1 MKISAPAFLWRHNVS
16 GLAVRT
22 FEEAFELVNADLKAA
37 AETEWDK
44 HQVSPL
50 EASDRKV
57 RDARTMAA
65 AMALQKPEAASV
77 FATHLEMLNDPM
89 VRESVEAG
97 LAAGLSDLE
106 AVKAAEESICAIFAD
121 IQDEYLRARVD
132 DVRDVFRRLVESM
145 CGNDSALPA
154 TPSAG
159 HKDSKVVLVAEELL
173 PSDMVNLDLDGIA
186 GIICR
191 RGSPTS
197 HVCIISHSKGIPI
210 QIGVDIS
217 GIKDGDIVSVDDPM
231 VGATSLSK
239 LARSARRRVFVN
251 ASNIDEVVEAI
262 ASGAEGIG
270 LFRSEFFFMHSP
282 SLPSFEEQRD
292 YYMQLLDASKGHP
305 LNLRLLD
312 VGGDKQLPYMP
323 VEKEDNPFMGVRGIR
338 FLLKHRDILE
348 TQIAAAL
355 SAAEQFPGQ
364 LSILIPMVSTV
375 EEVRAVREIMGDNP
389 EGLVRLGVMIE
400 TPASV
405 LCAPGLAAECDFFS
419 IGTNDLTQYVMAVDR
434 SNSEVSSLFDPLSPA
449 MCSALA
455 ITVDA
460 AHAAGIPVGVCGELA
475 SDPRATRF
483 LIDLGV
489 NVLSI
494 AKL

>member
-1 MKISAPAFLWRHNVS
+1 MKVSAPAFLWRRNVS
-16 GLAVRT
+16 DHAVRT
-22 FEEAFELVNADLKAA
+22 FEEAFELVDADLRAFT
-37 AETEWDK
+37 ETEWDK
-44 HQVSPL
+44 RQVAPI
-50 EASDRKV
+50 ETADRNV
-57 RDARTMAA
+57 RDARTLAA
-65 AMALQKPEAASV
+65 ARALKKPEADSV
-77 FATHLEMLNDPM
+77 FETHLEMLHDPM
-89 VRESVEAG
+89 VREAVEAG
-97 LAAGLSDLE
+97 KASGLSDLE
-106 AVKAAEESICAIFAD
+106 AVKAAEESICAVFSGIE
-121 IQDEYLRARVD
+121 DEYLRARVD
-132 DVRDVFRRLVESM
+132 DVRDVFRRLTEAI
-145 CGNDSALPA
+145 CGDDSDLPQAPA
-154 TPSAG
+154 TDTKGAR
-159 HKDSKVVLVAEELL
+159 VVLVAEELL
-173 PSDMVNLDLDGIA
+173 PSDMVNLDLNGIA

-191 RGSPTS
+191 HGSPTS

-231 VGATSLSK
+231 VGSTLLSQIV
-239 LARSARRRVFVN
+239 RSARRRVYVN
-251 ASNIDEVVEAI
+251 ASSLDEVVEAI

-270 LFRSEFFFMHSP
+270 LFRTEFFFMHRG
-282 SLPSFEEQRD
+282 SLPTFEEQRD
-292 YYMQLLDASKGHP
+292 YYMQLLDATKGHP

-312 VGGDKQLPYMP
+312 VGGDKQLPYLP

-355 SAAEQFPGQ
+355 AAAEQFPGQ
-364 LSILIPMVSTV
+364 LSLLIPMVSTI
-375 EEVRAVREIMGDNP
+375 EEVRAVREIMGHDT

-405 LCAPGLAAECDFFS
+405 FCAPGIAAECDFMS

-434 SNSEVSSLFDPLSPA
+434 SNAEVSSLYDPLSPA
-449 MCSALA
+449 LRSALA

-475 SDPRATRF
+475 SDPRATGF